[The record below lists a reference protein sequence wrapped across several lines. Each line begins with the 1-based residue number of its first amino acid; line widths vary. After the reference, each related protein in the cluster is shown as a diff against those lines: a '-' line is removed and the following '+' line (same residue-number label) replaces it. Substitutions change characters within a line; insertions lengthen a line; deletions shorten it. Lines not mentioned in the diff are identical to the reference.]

1 MDREVLSD
9 LARAKVAFQL
19 RAIEAIVKA
28 GEPIDYSG
36 MEPRKDPLQPIFRD
50 HNCGGCDSGK
60 RPCREGNYNSCS
72 WPRAR
77 ND

>member
-1 MDREVLSD
+1 MTR
-9 LARAKVAFQL
+9 
-19 RAIEAIVKA
+19 
-28 GEPIDYSG
+28 PDYSG
-36 MEPRKDPLQPIFRD
+36 MEPRPEGTYEHHVFRD

-60 RPCREGNYNSCS
+60 RPCREGNYNNCS

>member
-1 MDREVLSD
+1 
-9 LARAKVAFQL
+9 
-19 RAIEAIVKA
+19 
-28 GEPIDYSG
+28 
-36 MEPRKDPLQPIFRD
+36 MEPRKNPRQPIFEN
-50 HNCGGCDSGK
+50 HNCGGCSSGE

>member
-1 MDREVLSD
+1 MTGTINYDKLME
-9 LARAKVAFQL
+9 
-19 RAIEAIVKA
+19 EAM
-28 GEPIDYSG
+28 G
-36 MEPRKDPLQPIFRD
+36 PRKNPLQPIFSN
-50 HNCGGCDSGK
+50 HNCGGCNNGA

>member
-1 MDREVLSD
+1 M
-9 LARAKVAFQL
+9 Q
-19 RAIEAIVKA
+19 
-28 GEPIDYSG
+28 PDYSG
-36 MEPRKDPLQPIFRD
+36 MEPRKDADMEGRAPIFRN

-60 RPCREGNYNSCS
+60 RPCKEGNYNSCS

>member
-1 MDREVLSD
+1 MNTNNETSGSVKPEEVGSGVTRNPRPALNY
-9 LARAKVAFQL
+9 
-19 RAIEAIVKA
+19 
-28 GEPIDYSG
+28 PG
-36 MEPRKDPLQPIFRD
+36 MEPRKNPRQPIFRD
-50 HNCGGCDSGK
+50 HNCGGCDSGA